1 MGREP
6 PTLWTGKV
14 NPAYL
19 NSANDDLR
27 PACGAFEGRVETAA
41 PAIAIRTMIHSQRP
55 MPPGVACVEEAKG
68 RAGGECLDSRRP
80 TRREGRREGCK
91 SRSPLA
97 ERGPGCP
104 SWRTERDR
112 IARA

>member
-1 MGREP
+1 M
-6 PTLWTGKV
+6 

-27 PACGAFEGRVETAA
+27 LTCGAFEGRVETAA
-41 PAIAIRTMIHSQRP
+41 PPITIRTRIQSQRP
-55 MPPGVACVEEAKG
+55 MPPGVAASRKG
-68 RAGGECLDSRRP
+68 RAEGECLDSRRP